1 MRAPTAIDLSAV
13 PLPAAI
19 ETFTPATLRAAFK
32 ERFLLAWAEERARD
46 ATLPAFTIGELEANP
61 VAILGRV
68 FSFLRLLD
76 RQRVNDVVRS
86 VFVTTAAGADLDA
99 LVARQNVQ
107 RLVLQAATPT
117 SAVVMESDAALARRY
132 LLSFDRGSA
141 GSADR
146 FLYEAWTAWPQMG
159 DARVNGYAVHKR
171 RGDTHIVVAG
181 PGGRAPTAA
190 ELALVEA
197 ACLASHVAPEAIAVS
212 VLPATPVPYR
222 VRLRLDIRPGPD
234 KALVE
239 ADILS
244 RAKAA
249 AEARCVIGGEV
260 PTGFFRGIAFG
271 NVNVLEVEDLAPVVI
286 AADPYKIPA
295 LLGATVEAT
304 VRA

>member
-32 ERFLLAWAEERARD
+32 ERFLAAWAEERARD
-46 ATLPAFTIGELEANP
+46 NTLPAYTISELEANP

-68 FSFLRLLD
+68 FSFLRVLD

-86 VFVTTAAGADLDA
+86 VFVTTATGADLDA

-107 RLVLQAATPT
+107 RLVLQPATPT

-146 FLYEAWTAWPQMG
+146 YLYEAWTAWPQMG

-171 RGDTHIVVAG
+171 RGDTHVVIAG
-181 PGGRAPTAA
+181 PGGRAPTKA
-190 ELALVEA
+190 ERALVEA
-197 ACLASHVAPEAIAVS
+197 ACLAPHVAPEAIAVS
-212 VLPATPVPYR
+212 VLPAVPVPYR
-222 VRLRLDIRPGPD
+222 VHLHLSIPTGPD
-234 KALVE
+234 PGLVR
-239 ADILS
+239 ADVLS
-244 RAKAA
+244 RVVAA
-249 AEARCVIGGEV
+249 AAARCLIGGEI
-260 PTGFFRGIAFG
+260 PQGFFRGIAFG
-271 NVNVLEVEDLAPVVI
+271 NGNVLDVTDLSPVRI
-286 AADPYKIPA
+286 PADPYAVPA
-295 LLGATVEAT
+295 LIEA
-304 VRA
+304 VID